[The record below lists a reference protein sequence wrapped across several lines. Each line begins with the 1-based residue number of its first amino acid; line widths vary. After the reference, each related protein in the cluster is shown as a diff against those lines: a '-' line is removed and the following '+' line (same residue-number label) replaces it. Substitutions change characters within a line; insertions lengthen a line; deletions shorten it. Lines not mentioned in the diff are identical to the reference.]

1 MAWYTNARIEPDRE
15 VICDLSNLA
24 PALLEGLDISVALDD
39 EQEKKLVEFVRACFS
54 MSHDRISQRY
64 PHWQA
69 ADRAHDVYVPADAT
83 RFREK
88 IVIADTRAIA
98 DTVLTY
104 IMAAIT
110 GRNPIFQLEG
120 LNRRSRKSS
129 AIVERVL
136 HQQMRR
142 RGDEIRLAQLFLDSI
157 RYGFAPTKIT
167 WDGKARSNILTNFN
181 PRRVFPDPRVQWGNW
196 DAAQFIGCY
205 DWYSYDSLVQ
215 TGLYPKLKQYPAL
228 RQARDRQGQGWK
240 YHSWS
245 QESGRGLSIDPGQR
259 TANAQAPRFHLGD
272 ARPCDELWVRLAG
285 YQLGLP
291 GIDCIYLVI
300 NVLDEDVV
308 IRCQLN
314 PNGMVYPWTLGTLY
328 QDLHKTYGQGLYD
341 LLLPLHELA
350 TWLLR
355 SRVDNVQA
363 ALNNLIFVDPEA
375 VSVVDLVNRNPY
387 GVVRTLPGTKPG
399 DGIHIA
405 QVPDVTR
412 GHWQDIGMLSELK
425 QRVSAASDAQ
435 QGMPTPDVRTATEV
449 ARLSQ
454 LGSQRLG
461 VISRVLSASTIRPMA
476 MQMVLN
482 IQDAILLDG
491 SIRVNRDTAPGLLS
505 PLIKDDYLDFTVADL
520 QGEIDYLVVD
530 GTLPIEPTRSP
541 ETWMNILTV
550 ANQAGLGMELDLKRV
565 ALEGIRSMGVSDID
579 QYRLTP
585 EQMAEGPSPSQQ
597 IQLMEKMR
605 GASVLPQEQIESQ
618 VEQGNLVPMGEAA

>member
-1 MAWYTNARIEPDRE
+1 MAWYTNAQIEPDRE
-15 VICDLSNLA
+15 IVCDLSNLA
-24 PALLEGLDISVALDD
+24 PALLEGLDISAALSD
-39 EQEKKLVEFVRACFS
+39 EQETKLVEFVRACFS

-64 PHWQA
+64 SHWQA

-88 IVIADTRAIA
+88 LVMADTRAIA

-110 GRNPIFQLEG
+110 GRNPTFQLEG
-120 LNRRSRKSS
+120 LNRRSRKSA

-142 RGDEIRLAQLFLDSI
+142 RGDEVRLAQLFLDSI
-157 RYGFAPTKIT
+157 RYGFSPTKIT

-196 DAAQFIGCY
+196 AAAQFIGCY
-205 DWYSYDSLVQ
+205 DWFSYDSLVQ
-215 TGLYPKLKQYPAL
+215 TGLYPKLKQFPAL
-228 RQARDRQGQGWK
+228 RNPRQRTGDGWK
-240 YHSWS
+240 YHGWS
-245 QESGRGLSIDPGQR
+245 QEAGRGLSINP
-259 TANAQAPRFHLGD
+259 AQKTSLLGNNTFSLGD

-285 YQLGLP
+285 YQLNLP
-291 GIDCIYLVI
+291 GIDSIYLVI
-300 NVLDEDVV
+300 NVLDEDVC
-308 IRCQLN
+308 IRCQAN
-314 PNGMVYPWTLGTLY
+314 PGGMQYPWVIGSLY
-328 QDLHKTYGQGLYD
+328 QDLHKHYGQGLYD
-341 LLLPLHELA
+341 LLLPLHDLA

-375 VSVVDLVNRNPY
+375 VSIVDLINRNPY

-399 DGIHIA
+399 EGIHIA
-405 QVPDVTR
+405 QIPDVTR
-412 GHWQDIGMLSELK
+412 GHWSDIGMLSDLK

-435 QGMPTPDVRTATEV
+435 QGMPTASVRTATEV
-449 ARLSQ
+449 SRLSQ

-461 VISRVLSASTIRPMA
+461 VLSRILSATTVRPMA
-476 MQMVLN
+476 GMMVNN
-482 IQDAILLDG
+482 IQDAILLEG
-491 SIRVNRDTAPGLLS
+491 SIKVNPDSAPGLLS
-505 PLIKDDYLDFTVADL
+505 PLIKEDYLDFSIADL

-541 ETWMNILTV
+541 ETWMNILSV

-579 QYRLTP
+579 QYRISP
-585 EQMAEGPSPSQQ
+585 EQAQQGPSPSQQ
-597 IQLMEKMR
+597 LQLMEKMR
-605 GASVLPQEQIESQ
+605 GASVMPEEQLDREIDK
-618 VEQGNLVPMGEAA
+618 GNLVPMSEAA